1 MFKVKKTEKLEND
14 NLSSIETENS
24 TQPRKF
30 IFFTYSPLSHK
41 FLQRKKLFV
50 VSKKNKNNID
60 KNKKFKIDGY
70 WNKSEHNKFIEALYL
85 YDCAWSKIESYL
97 KNRTYKQIRSH
108 AQKFYLKLKSF
119 KDEELGLDFTSPH
132 VKNLKDIIKIIKEKE
147 SNIESC
153 RKLFYIISEKT
164 TFGQK
169 IRKHKKLVKKIK
181 KDRIKNCKY
190 KNDNINNLNNT
201 EKSNNI
207 NQISF
212 EEFLIETIE
221 KNNQNQNLNLL
232 EYDSLLSNDKQM
244 DYDNVLSLNSDN
256 GNVPIFVESILSKEY
271 L

>member
-1 MFKVKKTEKLEND
+1 MFKVKKTEKIEND
-14 NLSSIETENS
+14 NLSSLETENS

-30 IFFTYSPLSHK
+30 IFFTYSPLPHK
-41 FLQRKKLFV
+41 FLQKKKYFV
-50 VSKKNKNNID
+50 VTKKNKKK
-60 KNKKFKIDGY
+60 KNKFKMDGY

-85 YDCAWSKIESYL
+85 YNCAWKKIETYL

-119 KDEELGLDFTSPH
+119 KDEELGFDFTSPH
-132 VKNLKDIIKIIKEKE
+132 VKNLNDIIEIIKEKE

-153 RKLFYIISEKT
+153 GKLLYIISEKT

-169 IRKHKKLVKKIK
+169 IRKRKKLVKKIK
-181 KDRIKNCKY
+181 KVRIKNCKY
-190 KNDNINNLNNT
+190 KNDNINNMNNT

-212 EEFLIETIE
+212 EDFLIETIE
-221 KNNQNQNLNLL
+221 KNNRNQSLNLL
-232 EYDSLLSNDKQM
+232 EYNSLLSNNKQM
-244 DYDNVLSLNSDN
+244 DYDNVSSLNSDN
-256 GNVPIFVESILSKEY
+256 GNVPIFLESILSKEY